1 MRTSDNLIRISD
13 DRSIGDGTR
22 ETNYSM
28 NVLWLVVCSKVWR
41 EYREYTVL
49 H

>member
-1 MRTSDNLIRISD
+1 MGVSDNLIHISD
-13 DRSIGDGTR
+13 DRSIRDGTR
-22 ETNYSM
+22 EPNYSM

-41 EYREYTVL
+41 EYREYIVS